1 MTTEYFSYEYY
12 EDLYYNEPERLY
24 KLFSASERYTILLIA
39 EYLEARNYTW
49 FCYHGLYYYYIK
61 LRNKKFHWH
70 TIERNIRRL
79 TYTYNLFTPRHSKY
93 SNHARK
99 GCFTPT
105 RSCYLILDVL
115 KPRLAEAGMP
125 GSNLAAPSGS
135 RPASAG
141 GRW

>member
-1 MTTEYFSYEYY
+1 MTQEYFSYEYY
-12 EDLYYNEPERLY
+12 EENIDRIHR
-24 KLFSASERYTILLIA
+24 LFSSSEKYTILLIA
-39 EYLEARNYTW
+39 KYLKDKGYTW
-49 FCYHGLYYYYIK
+49 FCYHGLEYYYNRM
-61 LRNKKFHWH
+61 RNKEFSWH

-105 RSCYLILDVL
+105 RSFYLILDVL

-125 GSNLAAPSGS
+125 GSNLAARNGL

>member
-12 EDLYYNEPERLY
+12 EDLYYNEPERIY
-24 KLFSASERYTILLIA
+24 RLFSASERYTILLIA

-61 LRNKKFHWH
+61 LRNKRFHWH

-105 RSCYLILDVL
+105 RSFYLILDVL

-125 GSNLAAPSGS
+125 GSNLAARNGS